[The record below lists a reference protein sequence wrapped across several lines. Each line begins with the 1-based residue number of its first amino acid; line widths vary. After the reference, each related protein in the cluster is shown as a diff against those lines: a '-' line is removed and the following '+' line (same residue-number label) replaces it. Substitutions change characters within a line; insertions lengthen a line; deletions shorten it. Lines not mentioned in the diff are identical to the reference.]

1 MDIVIRS
8 ADQHVE
14 NWQQATFKQMIG
26 EGQAVEN
33 ARFGC
38 RIHYLNR
45 GDDKSVIFC
54 MDFQHLSNSVGP
66 I

>member
-1 MDIVIRS
+1 
-8 ADQHVE
+8 
-14 NWQQATFKQMIG
+14 MIG

-45 GDDKSVIFC
+45 GDNKSGFFG
-54 MDFQHLSNSVGP
+54 MDFLHSNNSVGTKSSLSKL
-66 I
+66 

>member
-1 MDIVIRS
+1 
-8 ADQHVE
+8 
-14 NWQQATFKQMIG
+14 MIG

-45 GDDKSVIFC
+45 GDNKSVIVF
-54 MDFQHLSNSVGP
+54 MEFLHLNNSVETKYSVSMLWDS
-66 I
+66 